1 MNRARLVWLAII
13 SVLFVSLLNAA
24 DALKPVALSSVAAD
38 PQAEKLLL
46 EMANEA
52 RAKAGLA
59 PLRKDEGLAEAARA
73 HPSPPHRENLL
84 DPVYNI
90 SGFGVVRSGHLLY
103 VTQDFGRGVTTYSAE
118 KSEQLIARNIVDARH
133 RSRLVRLRELD
144 GTSARDAAWPAKT
157 PSKPTSL
164 AR

>member
-59 PLRKDEGLAEAARA
+59 PLRNDEGLAEAARA
-73 HPSPPHRENLL
+73 HPLEQVEQQRISHQLPGEPGLAQRLSKSTGLHLQRGGEN
-84 DPVYNI
+84 VA
-90 SGFGVVRSGHLLY
+90 
-103 VTQDFGRGVTTYSAE
+103 SA
-118 KSEQLIARNIVDARH
+118 
-133 RSRLVRLRELD
+133 
-144 GTSARDAAWPAKT
+144 G
-157 PSKPTSL
+157 
-164 AR
+164 